1 MSLHHHAKKRGL
13 LAASAAFAAVAAL
26 ILSGCSTTTD
36 TPSATESAGAV
47 PADVSAAVAAA
58 YEGTSGPL
66 PAESPEVSAGH
77 DVWIVSAFQ
86 MVPGLAYLAEQLSA
100 ATDTLGWDSEICDGQ
115 NNANSGWG
123 NCIRQ
128 GVAAGADS
136 IVLLSVDCAPVKQAL
151 AEAKAAGIAIAGIS
165 SFDCDDPS
173 QGASEAMF
181 DTEVQYGDGIDG
193 VADFFEWSGRLRA
206 DYIIEQTG
214 GNAKVLH
221 VAFEG
226 VAIGDYL
233 SKGFEEELAE
243 KCPDCEIVNTVSITP
258 ADIAQMRQK
267 FETGLLQATD
277 ANAIVVDLGFM
288 LAGGIQQ
295 SIVSNNAAD
304 GRVVLGGECTQ
315 DEIGYIH
322 DGDGI
327 QACIAISNGRAA
339 WSLAD
344 QLNRF
349 FNGQGAVKDGIGW
362 TLLDAES
369 PNLPPA
375 GENYDGPLDYRSGYA
390 ELWGLS

>member
-1 MSLHHHAKKRGL
+1 
-13 LAASAAFAAVAAL
+13 
-26 ILSGCSTTTD
+26 
-36 TPSATESAGAV
+36 
-47 PADVSAAVAAA
+47 
-58 YEGTSGPL
+58 
-66 PAESPEVSAGH
+66 
-77 DVWIVSAFQ
+77 
-86 MVPGLAYLAEQLSA
+86 
-100 ATDTLGWDSEICDGQ
+100 
-115 NNANSGWG
+115 
-123 NCIRQ
+123 
-128 GVAAGADS
+128 
-136 IVLLSVDCAPVKQAL
+136 
-151 AEAKAAGIAIAGIS
+151 
-165 SFDCDDPS
+165 
-173 QGASEAMF
+173 MF
-181 DTEVQYGDGIDG
+181 DTEVQYGEGIDG
-193 VADFFEWSGRLRA
+193 VADFFEKSGRLRA

-315 DEIGYIH
+315 DEIGYIR

-349 FNGQGAVKDGIGW
+349 FSGQEAVKDGIGW